1 MCGIGGGILPKGI
14 EAERQATLL
23 NEAMGHRGPDDS
35 GCQVVEID
43 EGASAL
49 ASTRL
54 SIIDL
59 SAAGHMPMQ
68 DPETGNWIVHN
79 GEVYNFLDLRAEL
92 DAAGHQFRSRTDTE
106 VILKA
111 YAEWGV
117 ACLQRFRG
125 MFAFAIWDHAMRE
138 LFLARDR
145 VGLKPLYYYQDNDIF
160 LFASEVRA
168 LLATGVVE
176 RKLDPTALE
185 CFLWN
190 GFEIAPQT
198 MVRGVRSLLP
208 GRWMRIGED
217 GKLKE
222 TKSYWSLPTDAAGT
236 AMAEGLRDRA
246 RARLEEA
253 VKLRLISDVPLGAFL
268 SGGLD
273 STAIVALMGRG
284 GSDVRT
290 CSITFD
296 EPEFDESAYSR
307 WAAEK
312 YRTQHTEIRLR
323 AEDFASWL
331 PEALAAMDQ
340 PTFDGINTYC
350 VARAVREHGLTVAL
364 SGLGSDELFGG
375 YPFFKTI
382 PWLRGLA
389 VGGRL
394 LPERWVRGLGA
405 RLERSLAPV
414 AGPWKT
420 LELAVEPPAP
430 ALGVLAGYQVSQM
443 LFPAWAR
450 EQLLETSSAGATHG
464 LLYGLPP
471 EFAFGLLAE
480 LDSGDMMD
488 QISRSTLRVFLAE
501 RALRDTDS
509 MSMGVSL
516 EVRAPFTDHL
526 FIEDMLSFAGRVRT
540 RGAPDK
546 PFLRELVLPFVG
558 EDYPVRRK
566 QGFIFPFEKWLRTP
580 QIQGLVEQALRE
592 QDLVQ
597 SAGLQGPVVRRLV
610 EAFHRPGSS
619 VPWSRLWALYVLV
632 DWCHTNGVTA

>member
-1 MCGIGGGILPKGI
+1 MCGIAGCTGDLADARAIV
-14 EAERQATLL
+14 ERMIAAL
-23 NEAMGHRGPDDS
+23 MHRGPDKQCVQAVADGRGGVIFGNS
-35 GCQVVEID
+35 R
-43 EGASAL
+43 L
-49 ASTRL
+49 A
-54 SIIDL
+54 IIDL
-59 SAAGHMPMQ
+59 SETVQMPMS
-68 DPETGNWIVHN
+68 DPQTGNWIAYN

-92 DAAGHQFRSRTDTE
+92 DAAGHRFYTRTDTE

-111 YAEWGV
+111 YSEWGP

-125 MFAFAIWDHAMRE
+125 MFAFAIWDHARRE
-138 LFLARDR
+138 FFLARDR
-145 VGLKPLYYYQDNDIF
+145 LGLKPLYYYQDNDIF

-168 LLATGVVE
+168 LLATGKVE
-176 RKLDPTALE
+176 RKLDPAGLE

-190 GFEIAPQT
+190 GFEVAPQSI
-198 MVRGVRSLLP
+198 VRGVRSLLP
-208 GRWMRIGED
+208 GHWMRVGQD
-217 GKLKE
+217 GRLGDSG
-222 TKSYWSLPTDAAGT
+222 SYWSLPTGAVGAGMT
-236 AMAEGLRDRA
+236 EDSRDLA

-284 GSDVRT
+284 GGDVRT

-296 EPEFDESAYSR
+296 EPDFDESAYSR
-307 WAAEK
+307 WAAET

-323 AEDFASWL
+323 SEEFAAWL
-331 PEALAAMDQ
+331 PDALAAMDQ
-340 PTFDGINTYC
+340 PTFDGMNTYC

-364 SGLGSDELFGG
+364 SGLGGDELFGG

-389 VGGRL
+389 AGGRL
-394 LPERWVRGLGA
+394 LPESWVRKLGA
-405 RLERSLAPV
+405 RMERSPRPV

-420 LELAVEPPAP
+420 LELAFEPPAP

-443 LFPAWAR
+443 LFPTWAR
-450 EQLLETSSAGATHG
+450 KQLLETSSGGTPR
-464 LLYGLPP
+464 LLFGLPP
-471 EFAFGLLAE
+471 EFASGLLAE
-480 LDSGDMMD
+480 IASGDLMD
-488 QISRSTLRVFLAE
+488 QISRSTLRIFLAE

-526 FIEDMLSFAGRVRT
+526 LVEEMLTFAGRVRT
-540 RGAPDK
+540 RGAPNK
-546 PFLRELVLPFVG
+546 PFLHELVLPFVG
-558 EDYPVRRK
+558 ENYPVRRK
-566 QGFIFPFEKWLRTP
+566 QGFIFPFEKWLRSP
-580 QIQGLVEQALRE
+580 QIQHLVEQTLRE

-597 SAGLQGPVVRRLV
+597 NAGLRGSVVQRLV
-610 EAFHRPGSS
+610 DDFHRPGSS

-632 DWCHTNGVTA
+632 DWCHTHRVTV